1 MQINE
6 LIDTKPIE
14 LSQKPLILDKV
25 ARKIILS
32 YFNAIKEGEITVI
45 ENSEHMIFGEVT
57 PKFPVKATIKV
68 QNSKMY
74 LDIVAKGLNGSAD
87 AFIKEWWT
95 CDNLT
100 NLVRIFTRN
109 RDAANKFESGIA
121 NLAIWVLKLSHS
133 CRRNTVKESL
143 RNIHAHY
150 DLGNEFF
157 STFLDD
163 TRMYSCAIFTKP
175 ESSLHEASITKIDR
189 ICKKLNLSSADH
201 LLEIGTGWGGFAL
214 YAAKNYGC
222 RITSTTISQEQFIF
236 SENLIKKNGLQ
247 DQVTILKKDFR
258 DLEGQF
264 DKLVSIEMIEAIG
277 YRLYK
282 TFFQKCGQLL
292 KPEGLLAIQ
301 AITITDNLF
310 QESKDFIDFIKQYIF
325 PGSCIPSISALCSAA
340 TSSDIKLFHLEDIT
354 PHYARTLKEWRI
366 NFLQNKSRV
375 KNLGFTN
382 PFIRLWL
389 FYLSYCE
396 GGFIERQIGNVQMV
410 FTKPLCRRDPILPSL
425 ETVNQNL
432 I

>member
-14 LSQKPLILDKV
+14 LSKNSLILDKV
-25 ARKIILS
+25 ARKIILG
-32 YFNAIKEGEITVI
+32 YFKEIKEGQITVK
-45 ENSEHMIFGEVT
+45 ENSDHMVFGEVT
-57 PKFPVKATIKV
+57 PKFPVKATIEV
-68 QNSKMY
+68 QNSRMY
-74 LDIVAKGLNGSAD
+74 MDIAAKGLNGSAD
-87 AFIKEWWT
+87 AFIKGWWT

-109 RDAANKFESGIA
+109 RDTANKFESGIA
-121 NLAIWVLKLSHS
+121 NLAIWALKLSHS
-133 CRRNTVKESL
+133 CRRNNLKESL

-189 ICKKLNLSSADH
+189 ICKKLNLSPADH

-214 YAAKNYGC
+214 YAAKKYGC

-258 DLEGQF
+258 ELEGQF

-277 YRLYK
+277 HRLYK

-310 QESKDFIDFIKQYIF
+310 HESKDFIDFIKQYIF

-340 TSSDIKLFHLEDIT
+340 SSSDIKLFHLEDIT
-354 PHYARTLKEWRI
+354 PHYARTLKEWRT
-366 NFLQNKSRV
+366 NFLQNKIRV

-389 FYLSYCE
+389 FYLCYCE
-396 GGFIERQIGNVQMV
+396 GGFIERQIGTVQMV

-425 ETVNQNL
+425 ETVGQN
-432 I
+432 

>member
-14 LSQKPLILDKV
+14 LSKNSLILDKV
-25 ARKIILS
+25 ARKIILG
-32 YFNAIKEGEITVI
+32 YFKEIKEGQITVK
-45 ENSEHMIFGEVT
+45 ENSDHMVFGEVT
-57 PKFPVKATIKV
+57 PKFPVKATIEV
-68 QNSKMY
+68 QNSRMY
-74 LDIVAKGLNGSAD
+74 MDIAAKGLNGSAD
-87 AFIKEWWT
+87 AFIKGWWT

-109 RDAANKFESGIA
+109 RDTANKFESGIA
-121 NLAIWVLKLSHS
+121 NLAIWALKLSHS
-133 CRRNTVKESL
+133 CRRNNLKESL

-189 ICKKLNLSSADH
+189 ICKKLNLSPTDH
-201 LLEIGTGWGGFAL
+201 LLEIGTGWGGFSL

-258 DLEGQF
+258 ELEGQF

-277 YRLYK
+277 HRLYK

-310 QESKDFIDFIKQYIF
+310 HESKDFIDFIKQYIF

-340 TSSDIKLFHLEDIT
+340 SSSDIKLFHLEDIT
-354 PHYARTLKEWRI
+354 PHYARTLKEWRT

-389 FYLSYCE
+389 FYLCYCE

-410 FTKPLCRRDPILPSL
+410 FTKPLCRRDPILPAL
-425 ETVNQNL
+425 ETVGQN
-432 I
+432 

>member
-1 MQINE
+1 MQINK
-6 LIDTKPIE
+6 LIDTKSIE
-14 LSQKPLILDKV
+14 LSQKPLIFDKV
-25 ARKIILS
+25 ARKIILG
-32 YFNAIKEGEITVI
+32 YFKAIKEGEITVI
-45 ENSEHMIFGEVT
+45 ENSEHMVFGEMT
-57 PKFPVKATIKV
+57 PNFPVKATIEV

-87 AFIKEWWT
+87 AFIKGWWT

-121 NLAIWVLKLSHS
+121 NLATGLLKLSHS
-133 CRRNTVKESL
+133 CRRNNLKESF

-150 DLGNEFF
+150 DLGNDFF

-163 TRMYSCAIFTKP
+163 TRMYSCAIFTNP
-175 ESSLHEASITKIDR
+175 ESTLHEASITKIDR
-189 ICKKLNLSSADH
+189 ICKKLNLSPTDH

-222 RITSTTISQEQFIF
+222 RITSTTISQEQFTF

-258 DLEGQF
+258 ELEGQF
-264 DKLVSIEMIEAIG
+264 DKLVSIEMIEAVG
-277 YRLYK
+277 HRLYK
-282 TFFQKCGQLL
+282 TFFQKCEKLL
-292 KPEGLLAIQ
+292 KPDGLLTIQ
-301 AITITDNLF
+301 AITIADNLF

-340 TSSDIKLFHLEDIT
+340 SSTNVKLFHLEDIT
-354 PHYARTLKEWRI
+354 PHYARTLKEWRT
-366 NFLQNKSRV
+366 NFLQNKSRI

-382 PFIRLWL
+382 SFIRMWL
-389 FYLSYCE
+389 FYLCYCE

-410 FTKPLCRRDPILPSL
+410 FTKPLCRRDPILPL
-425 ETVNQNL
+425 LKTVSQK
-432 I
+432 

>member
-14 LSQKPLILDKV
+14 FFEKPLIIDKV
-25 ARKIILS
+25 ARKIIFS
-32 YFNAIKEGEITVI
+32 HFNRIKEGEITVI
-45 ENSEHMIFGEVT
+45 ENSAHITFGEIT
-57 PKFPVKATIKV
+57 ANFPVKATIEV
-68 QNSKMY
+68 QNPKMY

-87 AFIKEWWT
+87 AFIKGWWT

-109 RDAANKFESGIA
+109 RDAANQFESGIA
-121 NLAIWVLKLSHS
+121 NLAIWIMKLSHS
-133 CRRNTVKESL
+133 CRRNNLKESL

-150 DLGNEFF
+150 DLGNDFF

-163 TRMYSCAIFTKP
+163 TRMYSCAIFSKP

-189 ICKKLNLSSADH
+189 ICKKLNLSPADH

-214 YAAKNYGC
+214 HAAKHYGC
-222 RITSTTISQEQFIF
+222 RVTSTTISKEQFVF
-236 SENLIKKNGLQ
+236 TENLIKENGLQ

-258 DLEGQF
+258 QLDGQF
-264 DKLVSIEMIEAIG
+264 DKLVSIEMIEAVG
-277 YRLYK
+277 YKLYK
-282 TFFQKCGQLL
+282 TFFQKCSQLL
-292 KPEGLLAIQ
+292 KPEGLLLIQ

-310 QESKDFIDFIKQYIF
+310 EESKDFIDFIKQYIF
-325 PGSCIPSISALCSAA
+325 PGSCIPSITALCTAA

-366 NFLQNKSRV
+366 NFLKNNKQV
-375 KNLGFTN
+375 KDLGFTN
-382 PFIRLWL
+382 AFIRMWL
-389 FYLSYCE
+389 FYLCYCE

-410 FTKPLCRRDPILPSL
+410 FTKPLCRRDPILPAL
-425 ETVNQNL
+425 ETVIQN
-432 I
+432 

>member
-14 LSQKPLILDKV
+14 FFEKPLILDKL

-32 YFNAIKEGEITVI
+32 HFNRIKEGEITVI
-45 ENSEHMIFGEVT
+45 ENSAHITFGEIT
-57 PKFPVKATIKV
+57 ANFPVKVKIEV
-68 QNSKMY
+68 QNPKMY

-87 AFIKEWWT
+87 AFIKGWWT

-109 RDAANKFESGIA
+109 RDAANQFESGIA
-121 NLAIWVLKLSHS
+121 NLAIWIMKLSHS
-133 CRRNTVKESL
+133 CRRNNLKESL

-150 DLGNEFF
+150 DLGNDFF

-163 TRMYSCAIFTKP
+163 TRMYSCAIFNKS

-189 ICKKLNLSSADH
+189 ICKKLNLSPADH

-214 YAAKNYGC
+214 HAAKHYGC
-222 RITSTTISQEQFIF
+222 RVTSTTISKEQFVF
-236 SENLIKKNGLQ
+236 TENLIKENGLQ
-247 DQVTILKKDFR
+247 DKVTILKKDFR
-258 DLEGQF
+258 QLDGQF
-264 DKLVSIEMIEAIG
+264 DKLVSIEMIEAVG
-277 YRLYK
+277 YKLYK
-282 TFFQKCGQLL
+282 KFFLKCSQLL
-292 KPEGLLAIQ
+292 KPEGLLVIQ

-310 QESKDFIDFIKQYIF
+310 EESKDFIDFIKQYIF
-325 PGSCIPSISALCSAA
+325 PGSCIPSITALCTAA

-366 NFLQNKSRV
+366 NFLKNNKQV
-375 KNLGFTN
+375 KDLGFTN
-382 PFIRLWL
+382 AFIRMWL
-389 FYLSYCE
+389 FYLCYCE

-410 FTKPLCRRDPILPSL
+410 FTKPLCRRDPIIPAL
-425 ETVNQNL
+425 ETL

>member
-14 LSQKPLILDKV
+14 LLKNSLILDKV
-25 ARKIILS
+25 ARKIILG
-32 YFNAIKEGEITVI
+32 YFKEIKEGQITVK
-45 ENSEHMIFGEVT
+45 ENSDHMVFGEVT
-57 PKFPVKATIKV
+57 PKFPVKATIEV
-68 QNSKMY
+68 QNSRMY
-74 LDIVAKGLNGSAD
+74 MDIAAKGLNGSAD
-87 AFIKEWWT
+87 AFIKGWWT

-109 RDAANKFESGIA
+109 RDTANKFESGIA
-121 NLAIWVLKLSHS
+121 NLAIWALKLSHS
-133 CRRNTVKESL
+133 CRRNNLKESL

-189 ICKKLNLSSADH
+189 ICKKLNLSPTDH

-258 DLEGQF
+258 ELEGQF

-277 YRLYK
+277 HRLYK

-310 QESKDFIDFIKQYIF
+310 HESKDFIDFIKQYIF

-340 TSSDIKLFHLEDIT
+340 SSSDIKLFHLEDIT
-354 PHYARTLKEWRI
+354 PHYARTLKEWRT

-375 KNLGFTN
+375 KKLGFTN

-389 FYLSYCE
+389 FYLCYCE

-410 FTKPLCRRDPILPSL
+410 FTKPLCRRDPILPAL
-425 ETVNQNL
+425 ETVGQN
-432 I
+432 

>member
-14 LSQKPLILDKV
+14 FFEKPLILDKL

-32 YFNAIKEGEITVI
+32 HFNRIKEGEITVI
-45 ENSEHMIFGEVT
+45 ENSAHITFGEIT
-57 PKFPVKATIKV
+57 ANFPVKATIEV
-68 QNSKMY
+68 QNPKMY

-87 AFIKEWWT
+87 AFIKGWWT

-109 RDAANKFESGIA
+109 RDAANQFESGIA
-121 NLAIWVLKLSHS
+121 NLAIWIMKLSHS
-133 CRRNTVKESL
+133 CRRNNLKESL

-150 DLGNEFF
+150 DLGNDFF

-163 TRMYSCAIFTKP
+163 TRMYSCAIFNKP

-189 ICKKLNLSSADH
+189 ICKKLNLSPADH

-214 YAAKNYGC
+214 HAAKHYGC
-222 RITSTTISQEQFIF
+222 RVTSTTISKEQFVF
-236 SENLIKKNGLQ
+236 TENLIKENGLQ
-247 DQVTILKKDFR
+247 DKVTILKKDFR
-258 DLEGQF
+258 QLDGQF

-277 YRLYK
+277 YKLYK
-282 TFFQKCGQLL
+282 KFFLKCSQLL
-292 KPEGLLAIQ
+292 KPEGLLVIQ

-310 QESKDFIDFIKQYIF
+310 EESKDFIDFIKQYIF
-325 PGSCIPSISALCSAA
+325 PGSCIPSITALCNAA

-366 NFLQNKSRV
+366 NFLKNNKQV
-375 KNLGFTN
+375 KDLGFTN
-382 PFIRLWL
+382 AFIRMWL
-389 FYLSYCE
+389 FYLCYCE

-410 FTKPLCRRDPILPSL
+410 FTKPLCRRDPILPAL
-425 ETVNQNL
+425 ETV